1 MRNPV
6 RPPVGFFNR
15 RLSTRQNSSVDKVSA
30 SCTFTFHFHFHYLA
44 FPTLSPF
51 FLLLKS
57 FEMRNKSADRFP
69 FSIFAF
75 AFLLGP
81 RHSLSLTEPANAEQK
96 REYFHFSLS
105 LSLSHFPFSNL
116 LFSVCLHT
124 EPANAEQKREYNRRG
139 VSHWVRR
146 WKRRGDLACFGSFH
160 TYFLKFLRDIFWIKP
175 IFIINNRSIHSN
187 NSRHLTRAQ
196 ILLPLWSLNLRFE
209 TWGRFQ
215 TNLTWNNFCLS

>member
-6 RPPVGFFNR
+6 RPPGGFFNR

-57 FEMRNKSADRFP
+57 VEMRNKSANRFP

-105 LSLSHFPFSNL
+105 LSLSYFQICFSPCASTQSPRTPNR
-116 LFSVCLHT
+116 SASTTDVESHT
-124 EPANAEQKREYNRRG
+124 ESDAERGEVTLPAL
-139 VSHWVRR
+139 
-146 WKRRGDLACFGSFH
+146 DLF
-160 TYFLKFLRDIFWIKP
+160 IFT
-175 IFIINNRSIHSN
+175 F
-187 NSRHLTRAQ
+187 
-196 ILLPLWSLNLRFE
+196 
-209 TWGRFQ
+209 
-215 TNLTWNNFCLS
+215 

>member
-57 FEMRNKSADRFP
+57 VEMRNKSANRFP

-81 RHSLSLTEPANAEQK
+81 RHSLSLTEPASAEQK

-105 LSLSHFPFSNL
+105 LSLSHFPIFK
-116 LFSVCLHT
+116 F
-124 EPANAEQKREYNRRG
+124 A
-139 VSHWVRR
+139 
-146 WKRRGDLACFGSFH
+146 
-160 TYFLKFLRDIFWIKP
+160 FLRVP
-175 IFIINNRSIHSN
+175 PHRA
-187 NSRHLTRAQ
+187 RERRTEARVQLT
-196 ILLPLWSLNLRFE
+196 WSL
-209 TWGRFQ
+209 T
-215 TNLTWNNFCLS
+215 LSQMLKEER